1 MSTHRNHAIRL
12 GLLGAALALTIVAVS
27 GGIAP
32 AAAAMPQSETV
43 SAGQEDTPSITRTAR
58 ENGFGRRGGDR

>member
-1 MSTHRNHAIRL
+1 MSTHRNHAARL
-12 GLLGAALALTIVAVS
+12 GLLGAALALAIVAVS

-32 AAAAMPQSETV
+32 AAAATTQSETV
-43 SAGQEDTPSITRTAR
+43 SAGQEGTPSVTRTAR

>member
-1 MSTHRNHAIRL
+1 MSTYRNHDVRL
-12 GLLGAALALTIVAVS
+12 GLLGAALALALVAVS

-32 AAAAMPQSETV
+32 AAATTQSETV
-43 SAGQEDTPSITRTAR
+43 SAGQEGTPSVTRTAR

>member
-1 MSTHRNHAIRL
+1 MSTHRNHAVRL
-12 GLLGAALALTIVAVS
+12 GLLGTALALAFVVVS

-32 AAAAMPQSETV
+32 AATTTQSETV
-43 SAGQEDTPSITRTAR
+43 SAGQEGAPSITRTAR